1 MSGSSPASLPSVYSF
16 PAEEEKVLAYW
27 TAKDSFKTSL
37 EQSKGR
43 KVFTFYDGPP
53 FATGLPH
60 YGHILAGTIKDIVT
74 RYATQTGHYVE
85 RRFGWDCHGLPVEFE
100 IDKALGI
107 KGRDDVMALGIDKYN
122 AACRAIVTRYCGE
135 WETTINRLG
144 RWIDFKNDYKT
155 MEPWYM
161 ESVWWVFKTIF
172 EKGLVYKSFRVMPY
186 STACN
191 TPLSNFEAGL
201 NYKDVSDPA
210 VVVTFPLVDD
220 AATSFVAWTTTP
232 WTLPSNL
239 ALCVHPSL
247 EYVTVKDAKSGAQ
260 YICAAA
266 RIVQLYPKYG
276 KKDYKEG
283 SEFTLVKKCVGK
295 ELVGLKFVPLFDYF
309 VASHG
314 ETAFRVVADE
324 YVTDDAGTG
333 IVHQAPAFGEDDFR
347 VCMANGIIKKT
358 GNKVELPCP
367 IDANGNF
374 TDEVPDFVGQGVKAA
389 DEAICAN
396 LKARGRLHGKGTLM
410 HSYPFCWRSE
420 TPLIYRAVP
429 SWFVS
434 VETIKDR
441 LIANNGETRWVP
453 ASIKEGRFHNWLK
466 DARDWNISR
475 NRYWGTPLPIWA
487 SEDGEEILV
496 IGSIAEL
503 EAKTGTKVTDLHRE
517 FIDGLTIPS
526 AQGKGLLRRVD
537 EVFDCWFESGSMPYA
552 QIHYPF
558 ENKEKFEDR
567 FPADFIAEGLDQ
579 TRGWFYTLMV
589 LSTALFDKP
598 AFKNLI
604 VNGLVLAEDGKKMS
618 KRLQNYPDPLKVV
631 KLHGADAL
639 RLYLINSPVVRAEP
653 LRFREA
659 GVLGVVRDVLLPW
672 YNALRFFSQNAFR
685 LGSDSGAP
693 FSAPDDARVVG
704 STNAMDKWI
713 NAALTGLITFVR
725 AEMAA
730 YRLYTVVPRLVAFIE
745 ALTNWYIR
753 LNRRRLRGSDG
764 DEEARTSLAVLWAV
778 LLDVARLMA
787 PFTPFLTETMYQQLT
802 SWTSP
807 EAVARTPYL
816 LAQGTGPHDT
826 PGTAASVHYCAIPSP
841 RAELDDP
848 LCVARTER
856 MQTVVEMGRVARERR
871 TLSVKT
877 PVRDVVIVC
886 TDATALADIAQL
898 KNYVTEELNCMTL
911 TLSTADA
918 EWATL
923 RAEPE
928 NNTLG
933 KRLGKDLKEVSLAV
947 RALTHAQITDFQR
960 SGTVSIPMAGGAK
973 DVLLGANDVKV
984 LREVKADKV
993 AGGYETLVRGGVGET
1008 RTRKVPSA

>member
-1 MSGSSPASLPSVYSF
+1 MSSPSPSSLPEVFSF
-16 PAEEEKVLAYW
+16 PGEEESILNLW
-27 TAKDSFKTSL
+27 TRLDAFRTSL
-37 EQSKGR
+37 AQSEGKPE
-43 KVFTFYDGPP
+43 FTFYDGPP

-74 RYATQTGHYVE
+74 RYATQTGHHVS

-107 KGRDDVMALGIDKYN
+107 KGRDDVMKMGIDKYN
-122 AACRAIVTRYCGE
+122 AACRAIVTRYCAE
-135 WETTINRLG
+135 WETTVTRLG
-144 RWIDFKNDYKT
+144 RWIDFKNDYRT

-172 EKGLVYKSFRVMPY
+172 EKGLVYQSFRVMPY

-201 NYKDVSDPA
+201 NYKDDTIDPA
-210 VVVTFPLVDD
+210 VVVTFPRVDD
-220 AATSFVAWTTTP
+220 PSTSFVAWTTTP

-239 ALCVHPSL
+239 ALCVHPTFD
-247 EYVTVKDAKSGAQ
+247 YVTLSDVKSGAR
-260 YICAAA
+260 YILAAG

-283 SEFTLVKKCVGK
+283 SEFTIVATCKGSD
-295 ELVGLKFVPLFDYF
+295 LVGVKFVPLFDYF
-309 VASHG
+309 KASHG
-314 ETAFRVVADE
+314 DSAFRVVSDE

-347 VCMANGIIKKT
+347 VCLASGIIKKN
-358 GNKVELPCP
+358 GNRVELPCP

-374 TDEVPDFVGQGVKAA
+374 TDEVPDFKGQHVKAA
-389 DEAICAN
+389 DDQICAA
-396 LKARGRLHGKGTLM
+396 LKAKNRLFSKGTLV

-434 VETIKDR
+434 VETIKKN
-441 LIANNGETRWVP
+441 LLANNDETRWVP
-453 ASIKEGRFHNWLK
+453 ANIKEGRFHNWLR

-475 NRYWGTPLPIWA
+475 NRYWGTPLPIWV
-487 SEDGEEILV
+487 SEDGEEVVV

-503 EAKTGTKVTDLHRE
+503 EAKTGARVTDLHRE

-558 ENKEKFEDR
+558 ENKESFEDR

-589 LSTALFDKP
+589 LSTALFNKP

-631 KLHGADAL
+631 RMHGADAL

-653 LRFREA
+653 LRFRES
-659 GVLGVVRDVLLPW
+659 GVLSVVRDVLLPW
-672 YNALRFFSQNAFR
+672 YNALRFFSLNAFR
-685 LGSDSGAP
+685 LGSDSGVA
-693 FSAPDDARVVG
+693 FAAPDDARVLA

-713 NAALTGLITFVR
+713 TAALTGLITFVR
-725 AEMAA
+725 TEMEA
-730 YRLYTVVPRLVAFIE
+730 YRLYTVVPRLVAFVE
-745 ALTNWYIR
+745 SLTNWYIR
-753 LNRRRLRGSDG
+753 LNRRRLRGGDG
-764 DEEARTSLAVLWAV
+764 AEEARTSLAVLWSV
-778 LLDVARLMA
+778 LLDVARVMA
-787 PFTPFLTETMYQQLT
+787 PFTPFLTETMYQQLK
-802 SWTSP
+802 SWSSP
-807 EAVARTPYL
+807 DRVMATPYL
-816 LAQGTGPHDT
+816 VKAGSGLLDT
-826 PGTAASVHYCAIPSP
+826 PGTAESVHYCSIPEP
-841 RAELDDP
+841 RAELADP
-848 LCVARTER
+848 SCVTRTER
-856 MQTVVEMGRVARERR
+856 MQTVIEMGRIARERR
-871 TLSVKT
+871 TLSLKT
-877 PVRDVVIVC
+877 PVRDVVVVC
-886 TDATALADIAQL
+886 ADAAVLADIEQL

-911 TLSTADA
+911 IMSTSDD

-923 RAEPE
+923 RAEPD
-928 NNTLG
+928 NNLLG
-933 KRLGKDLKEVSLAV
+933 KRLGKDLKAVSIAV
-947 RALTHAQITDFQR
+947 RALTHSQVREFQS
-960 SGTVSIPMAGGAK
+960 SGTVAIPMAGGAP
-973 DVLLGANDVKV
+973 DIILGMNEVKV
-984 LREVKADKV
+984 MREVKADKI
-993 AGGYETLVRGGVGET
+993 ASGYETIVSNFFSLLEIT
-1008 RTRKVPSA
+1008 P